1 MIRRDGSLHRVPAGE
16 RGMDLVLAEAK
27 RRNVAVLAEAK
38 RRGVAVLAVYDASG
52 RFLRWSAVPW
62 PR

>member
-1 MIRRDGSLHRVPAGE
+1 MRRDWSEWTTQRRAGDE
-16 RGMDLVLAEAK
+16 GMDL
-27 RRNVAVLAEAK
+27 VLAEAK
-38 RRGVAVLAVYDASG
+38 RRGVAVLAAYDVSG

>member
-16 RGMDLVLAEAK
+16 RRMDL
-27 RRNVAVLAEAK
+27 VLAEAK
-38 RRGVAVLAVYDASG
+38 RRGVAVLADYDASG

>member
-1 MIRRDGSLHRVPAGE
+1 MIRGTEVSRVPAGE

-27 RRNVAVLAEAK
+27 RRGVAVLAEAK
-38 RRGVAVLAVYDASG
+38 RRGVAVLAVYDAPG
-52 RFLRWSAVPW
+52 RFLRWSTVPW

>member
-1 MIRRDGSLHRVPAGE
+1 MIRGTEVSMVPAGE
-16 RGMDLVLAEAK
+16 RGMDI
-27 RRNVAVLAEAK
+27 VLAEAK
-38 RRGVAVLAVYDASG
+38 RRGVAVLADFDTEG

>member
-1 MIRRDGSLHRVPAGE
+1 
-16 RGMDLVLAEAK
+16 MDL
-27 RRNVAVLAEAK
+27 VLAEAK
-38 RRGVAVLAVYDASG
+38 RRGVAVLAVLDAEG